1 MCVCVFVFDAFFLI
15 VFAMCVCFF
24 FVYSSV
30 IYTRLNFCVWF
41 YPFSIN
47 VFPIILVIIIIILS
61 TTLFLLFA
69 NGLLLLPRTDAAR
82 RDVFPPCLLLWFV
95 LGSVRGLEAKILAPN
110 WRQRPRDG
118 PTTMTA
124 QSELSTEPRTCAR
137 VLQVWSYQIY
147 LPFFCLVLFNIEV
160 PNYIIKFTC
169 CCCSC
174 IVLYCFSSFFF
185 WDFFNYIK

>member
-1 MCVCVFVFDAFFLI
+1 MCVCFCFDAFFLI
-15 VFAMCVCFF
+15 VFHIVWFCLVRYVCVCFF
-24 FVYSSV
+24 SLFTLLLFIRGSIFVFDF
-30 IYTRLNFCVWF
+30 IL
-41 YPFSIN
+41 FSIN

-82 RDVFPPCLLLWFV
+82 RDAFPPCLLLWFV

-137 VLQVWSYQIY
+137 GLQV
-147 LPFFCLVLFNIEV
+147 
-160 PNYIIKFTC
+160 
-169 CCCSC
+169 
-174 IVLYCFSSFFF
+174 
-185 WDFFNYIK
+185 

>member
-1 MCVCVFVFDAFFLI
+1 MFLFLTLFSHCFRYVCVFFLCLLFCYLYEAQFLCLI
-15 VFAMCVCFF
+15 LFF
-24 FVYSSV
+24 FYQ
-30 IYTRLNFCVWF
+30 C
-41 YPFSIN
+41 
-47 VFPIILVIIIIILS
+47 FPIILVIIIIILS

-137 VLQVWSYQIY
+137 GLQVWSYQIY
-147 LPFFCLVLFNIEV
+147 LPFFV
-160 PNYIIKFTC
+160 
-169 CCCSC
+169 
-174 IVLYCFSSFFF
+174 
-185 WDFFNYIK
+185 